1 VIYYELQVSCFYA
14 GFFED
19 VKLIKILIV
28 SFPKRYL
35 CSDYSSQPKGYLVV
49 NKDKENLFLNM
60 ELKHLYDKAL
70 KLIPLNA
77 EEGVTLYKQAP
88 VEELMY
94 VANKLRQ
101 KHNPGNIAGWM
112 IDRNVNL
119 TNICFSQC
127 SFCNFCRKKG
137 SSDAYVTSTDEYIS
151 KIDELYSL
159 GGDQLLL
166 QGGMNPDLGIGF
178 YIDLFKN
185 LKKLYPSLKLH
196 ALGPP
201 EIVYLSRKEHLSY
214 SEVLSKLIDAGLDSL
229 PGAGAEILVDRVR
242 KIVSP
247 AKATTEEW
255 LDVMREAHKLNLPTS
270 ATMMYGH
277 IETAEERIEH
287 LIRLRDLQNEKPE
300 YHYGFIT
307 FIPWPFQDEGT
318 VLLEKQGVRSS
329 YSGPDYIRMIAIS
342 RIILNNIRNIQASIL
357 TVGKEIGMLSLHAG
371 ANDLGS
377 IMIEENV
384 VSAAGAKNR
393 FNAEEM
399 QSIIKE
405 AGFVPGRR
413 NQKYEL
419 V

>member
-1 VIYYELQVSCFYA
+1 MDL
-14 GFFED
+14 
-19 VKLIKILIV
+19 
-28 SFPKRYL
+28 KR
-35 CSDYSSQPKGYLVV
+35 
-49 NKDKENLFLNM
+49 
-60 ELKHLYDKAL
+60 LYDKAL
-70 KLIPLNA
+70 DLTALNV
-77 EEGVTLYKQAP
+77 EEGVTLYTKAP
-88 VEELMY
+88 TGELMF

-101 KHNPGNIAGWM
+101 LHNPGNFAGWM

-137 SSDAYVTSTDEYIS
+137 SPDSYVTSIDDYAN
-151 KIDELYSL
+151 KIDELHSL

-166 QGGMNPDLGIGF
+166 QGGMNPDLGISF
-178 YIDLFKN
+178 YTDLFRN
-185 LKKLYPSLKLH
+185 LKRLYPSIKLH

-201 EIVYLSRKEHLSY
+201 EIVFLAKKEKLSY
-214 SEVLSKLIDAGLDSL
+214 SDVLSYLIEAGLDSL
-229 PGAGAEILVDRVR
+229 PGAGAEILSDRVR

-247 AKATTEEW
+247 AKANTMEW
-255 LDVMREAHKLNLPTS
+255 LEVMREAHKFNLPTS

-277 IETAEERIEH
+277 IETTRERIEH
-287 LIRLRDLQNEKPE
+287 LILLRDLQDKKPE
-300 YHYGFIT
+300 NHYGFIT

-318 VLLEKQGVRSS
+318 LLLNKHGIRSS
-329 YSGPDYIRMIAIS
+329 YNGPDYLRMIAIS
-342 RIILNNIRNIQASIL
+342 RILLNNIKNIQASIL
-357 TVGKEIGMLSLHAG
+357 TVGKEIGMLSLHSG

-384 VSAAGAKNR
+384 VSAAGANNR
-393 FNAEEM
+393 FNANEI

-419 V
+419 IN